1 MLTLKVKY
9 ETDSSD
15 ILRKYIRQYN
25 SVFRVSYNYMKD
37 EPELNSKFSYLIQES
52 SLMNKLIS
60 LNNVDLILENSILL
74 QNAISNAYAS
84 AKCNEEQKAYDKK
97 RLVILKDELEELNE
111 KYKSMTSNSRKKRT
125 LHNKIQKVQKKITYI
140 ENKKYVDVFGGKKL
154 MNNWRSQKQKKDNYK
169 GVRISDEQF
178 YNSRLTPLS
187 VAGHAANTGNR
198 MFRIQEDC
206 ETVKVN
212 FIPGIQNSIFLK
224 LIGLSKK
231 QQDIIKRLYESAQ
244 NKEQPITF
252 SIDNE
257 YVYISYDEAI
267 LYKKEQKTEK
277 IKNRILAIDLNPNY
291 LGWVVI
297 DWLSS
302 DKYKIIASGVYSIK
316 QINDEF
322 YALNN
327 NGIPSTHPFRIHNSN
342 KRTHEIFEITN
353 NLIHIANY
361 YRVSLFAY
369 EKLEFLKKDRQS
381 RKLNALCNNLWN
393 REKMVQNIVSK
404 CNIHQ
409 IKTLAVDAKYSSMYG
424 NIIYRKENL
433 PDMVLAAMEISRRGY
448 EFYNQYITKEKE
460 VEKNIIHPKSSV
472 LLGFGAEALEAFGIE
487 KAKVTKGK
495 DIIKILKDSG
505 VKYRVGIER
514 FDD

>member
-1 MLTLKVKY
+1 M
-9 ETDSSD
+9 
-15 ILRKYIRQYN
+15 
-25 SVFRVSYNYMKD
+25 
-37 EPELNSKFSYLIQES
+37 
-52 SLMNKLIS
+52 
-60 LNNVDLILENSILL
+60 
-74 QNAISNAYAS
+74 
-84 AKCNEEQKAYDKK
+84 
-97 RLVILKDELEELNE
+97 
-111 KYKSMTSNSRKKRT
+111 
-125 LHNKIQKVQKKITYI
+125 
-140 ENKKYVDVFGGKKL
+140 
-154 MNNWRSQKQKKDNYK
+154 
-169 GVRISDEQF
+169 
-178 YNSRLTPLS
+178 S

-224 LIGLSKK
+224 LISLSKK

-267 LYKKEQKTEK
+267 LYKKEQKTKK

-291 LGWVVI
+291 LGWVVV

-327 NGIPSTHPFRIHNSN
+327 NGIPSSHPFRIHNSN

-361 YRVSLFAY
+361 YKVSLFSY

-487 KAKVTKGK
+487 KVKVTKGK

-505 VKYRVGIER
+505 IKYRVGIER